1 MCASINERRY
11 TKRQRLLLD
20 GSSRASYPSALTP
33 APPSRPQLLAD
44 DHIVGV
50 NLVHVV
56 EEVEDVVVLVAVVAC
71 VIVAHLTKDN
81 EVLTEDVLEVSVSLV
96 REDEVDGGGVGQAID
111 D

>member
-1 MCASINERRY
+1 MCASFNERRY

-50 NLVHVV
+50 ELVHVV
-56 EEVEDVVVLVAVVAC
+56 EDVVFFVAVVAC

-81 EVLTEDVLEVSVSLV
+81 EVLTEDVLEVSVSV
-96 REDEVDGGGVGQAID
+96 VGEDEVDGGGVGQSID